1 MKSIKPG
8 YSNSEIQERE
18 IMSKKLNKYI
28 PAFDSFD
35 KTLILLSATS
45 GGISIISF
53 TSAVGVLIGIANVSF
68 SLLFFLT
75 TVITKKILEIT
86 RNKKKKI

>member
-1 MKSIKPG
+1 MKSIKPD

-53 TSAVGVLIGIANVSF
+53 LKVIGVPAEIASH
-68 SLLFFLT
+68 LLMFYFLCQQ
-75 TVITKKILEIT
+75 E
-86 RNKKKKI
+86 